1 MKTIYDKL
9 RAAQIDELLINA
21 FQKDSDIV
29 YTGIIQY
36 LSSKDFIMI
45 TYNDYGLQDGEVY
58 LKISAV
64 KQIETDSY
72 DLANMKERIA
82 FDESHHM
89 AVNPPFDMPIKMSDS
104 LFDRVIKT
112 LHEDQRVSL
121 IITKDADKLKYNEG
135 LIDEVHPDGVAFQN
149 INKYDFSK
157 RPKYVIKFTDIRGI
171 EFGGTELQLLQD
183 VLPMIKPT
191 NHIDDVVIADSAAFK
206 NRATQLR
213 KDGSWL
219 IVDTNDDRK
228 YFYVG
233 KIIANNDSEIVMLV
247 VDMNGR
253 FGGYVWIRYDDIRR
267 LIVDAD
273 YLRVVEKFVAANQ
286 KAKHFALPVLNADRA
301 FDNADNILVNIITQA
316 INYRN
321 VVRFETSDEENFVGY
336 PMSLD
341 FKTGV
346 LDVELLDVDAEGE
359 SQTKQVGI
367 ETIREMAFDYL
378 KAFLAENEV
387 DWSSLAVKWV
397 GW

>member
-58 LKISAV
+58 LKISSV
-64 KQIETDSY
+64 KRLETDSY
-72 DLANMKERIA
+72 DLASMKERIA
-82 FDESHHM
+82 FDEKHHM

-104 LFDRVIKT
+104 LFDRVLKT

-121 IITKDADKLKYNEG
+121 IITKNFDELKYNEG
-135 LIDEVHPDGVAFQN
+135 LISEIQADGIAFQN

-157 RPKYVIKFTDIRGI
+157 RPKYVIKFADIRGI
-171 EFGGTELQLLQD
+171 EFGGTELQLLQNT
-183 VLPMIKPT
+183 LELIKPA
-191 NHIDDVVIADSAAFK
+191 NHTDDVVITDQNQFK
-206 NRATQLR
+206 TRAMQLR
-213 KDGSWL
+213 TDQSWL
-219 IVDTNDDRK
+219 IIDTNDGRK

-233 KIIANNDSEIVMLV
+233 KIIANNQSELVMLV

-267 LIVDAD
+267 IIVDAD

-286 KAKHFALPVLNADRA
+286 KAKHFALPVLNAERA
-301 FDNADNILVNIITQA
+301 FDNADNMLVNIIMQA

-321 VVRFETSDEENFVGY
+321 IIRFETDDQENFVGY
-336 PMSLD
+336 PTAFDLQ
-341 FKTGV
+341 TGV
-346 LDVELLDVDAEGE
+346 VTVELLDVDDDGE
-359 SQTKQVGI
+359 LQIKQVGI
-367 ETIREMAFDYL
+367 ETVREMAFDYL
-378 KAFLAENEV
+378 KAYLAENEV
-387 DWSSLAVKWV
+387 D
-397 GW
+397 